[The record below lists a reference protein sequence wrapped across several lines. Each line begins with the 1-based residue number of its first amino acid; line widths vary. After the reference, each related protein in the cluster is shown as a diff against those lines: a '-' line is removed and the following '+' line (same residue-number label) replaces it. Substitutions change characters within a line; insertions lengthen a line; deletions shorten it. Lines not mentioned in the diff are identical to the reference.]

1 MMLFGQD
8 MTDQQVCEVISHTKS
23 KAELE
28 KVLSAVRVQKKLEA
42 KKRII
47 NETDLDKK
55 EIMQNLYNE
64 GQYDFDALFGKN

>member
-8 MTDQQVCEVISHTKS
+8 MTDQQVCEVVSHTKS
-23 KAELE
+23 KSELE

-47 NETDLDKK
+47 NETDPDKK